1 MNRYQQ
7 TIADLE
13 HQAEPNIWSILGGAV
28 LFLAAVCAVAFI
40 LSI

>member
-1 MNRYQQ
+1 MNHHQQ

-13 HQAEPNIWSILGGAV
+13 RQSEPTLWAIVGGAA